1 MLENSQASH
10 TYLLSQE
17 FVCPR
22 NCGWADWKQAQAQ
35 AHVNSAP
42 AGDCSAVALPRLL
55 ARRSFL
61 VFPPFGID
69 WYWDSNPALVHE
81 CINLYDTSYAVGY
94 FHSIPDKYF
103 YFTKHFVIFSST
115 FPVCF
120 TKVGLC
126 LCLGVDLVPTS
137 VAQVNYVQC
146 PSWPG
151 IVLLRLPW
159 QGCLEMAVECQSFSQ
174 KQILLALAQ
183 RHPKPWLWPEP
194 FAHSLFGPA

>member
-22 NCGWADWKQAQAQ
+22 NCGWADWKQAQAR

-94 FHSIPDKYF
+94 FFPLNSRQIFLF
-103 YFTKHFVIFSST
+103 YKALCNIFQHF
-115 FPVCF
+115 P
-120 TKVGLC
+120 C
-126 LCLGVDLVPTS
+126 LFYQGWPLSLPGCRSGTNFRH
-137 VAQVNYVQC
+137 AQVNYVVSIMVWYC
-146 PSWPG
+146 PPQASMA
-151 IVLLRLPW
+151 RLP
-159 QGCLEMAVECQSFSQ
+159 
-174 KQILLALAQ
+174 
-183 RHPKPWLWPEP
+183 
-194 FAHSLFGPA
+194 

>member
-22 NCGWADWKQAQAQ
+22 NCGWADWKQAQAR

-55 ARRSFL
+55 ASRSFL
-61 VFPPFGID
+61 VFSPFGIGTGTRTQR
-69 WYWDSNPALVHE
+69 WCMSALISTILHMPLV
-81 CINLYDTSYAVGY
+81 IS

-120 TKVGLC
+120 TKIGLC

-137 VAQVNYVQC
+137 VM
-146 PSWPG
+146 P
-151 IVLLRLPW
+151 R
-159 QGCLEMAVECQSFSQ
+159 
-174 KQILLALAQ
+174 
-183 RHPKPWLWPEP
+183 
-194 FAHSLFGPA
+194 